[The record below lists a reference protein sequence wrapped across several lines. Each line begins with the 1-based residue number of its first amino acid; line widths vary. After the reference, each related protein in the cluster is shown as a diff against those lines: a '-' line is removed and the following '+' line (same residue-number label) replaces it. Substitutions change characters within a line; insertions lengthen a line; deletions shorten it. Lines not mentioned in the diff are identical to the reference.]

1 MERSIPDNAQT
12 DDAGS
17 TSVNVLT
24 RHGSLTARP
33 GMRTRAATRTAPSP
47 FAEWTSRALINP
59 RQRRRAVELQPS
71 PDSAPVAEPP
81 PANFDPNP
89 EPQPRDIAAAHGFV
103 DQRDSIIRYVR
114 DAIATAVDRQ
124 KEYADQR
131 GRKHLE
137 RFNVG
142 DRVLLSTLGI
152 TPTSVT
158 YLGANK
164 LAPRFIGPFKIVKV
178 LGDAY
183 TLQLP
188 TALRLHPTFY
198 VGRLRRYHPATIP
211 SDAVDPPRPHTGDL
225 PTRRAAAAPDDASP
239 DSPAPDPPRAGA
251 DAASPRRTPT
261 RADPPFERDG
271 PAPLVDTA
279 GHARHIVDRI
289 LNHADP
295 RAILIPHSGATWCA
309 GWAPCRIAGS
319 LVTSSSLIFRTVAA
333 YETDLAPVTDRAEDA
348 PVRRA

>member
-1 MERSIPDNAQT
+1 
-12 DDAGS
+12 
-17 TSVNVLT
+17 
-24 RHGSLTARP
+24 
-33 GMRTRAATRTAPSP
+33 MRTRAATRTAPSP

-71 PDSAPVAEPP
+71 PDSAPVAEPL

-89 EPQPRDIAAAHGFV
+89 EPQPRDIAAAHGFA

-114 DAIATAVDRQ
+114 DAIA
-124 KEYADQR
+124 DQR
-131 GRKHLE
+131 GRKNLE

-142 DRVLLSTLGI
+142 DRVLLSTSGI

-158 YLGANK
+158 NLGANK
-164 LAPRFIGPFKIVKV
+164 LASRFIGPFKIVKV

-225 PTRRAAAAPDDASP
+225 PTRRAAAAPDDANP

-261 RADPPFERDG
+261 RADPPFERD
-271 PAPLVDTA
+271 
-279 GHARHIVDRI
+279 
-289 LNHADP
+289 
-295 RAILIPHSGATWCA
+295 
-309 GWAPCRIAGS
+309 
-319 LVTSSSLIFRTVAA
+319 
-333 YETDLAPVTDRAEDA
+333 
-348 PVRRA
+348 